1 MARQVKDD
9 LLYNTAVVQSPRNG
23 VASRG
28 LGEEISIRGTAGPYV
43 VVGSNFAPGTTAA
56 DIESAMMPSGGEMQ
70 SCRIISSSPTVMAE
84 MVFAEKN
91 NAESVISTFNNKKAW
106 RIVHRLPIP
115 ELIPEIQADGR
126 ILQVY
131 MKVGGSTPPP
141 PPPAPAPRK
150 TPIEP
155 KAPRVDLTRDPAPSY
170 DTQREQSD
178 RNRRRADPEFQ
189 DGSYGFDAR
198 EDVMDVDMDA
208 PRSDAPV
215 DVPQPDSS
223 RSDPPRTD
231 PPRSERRD
239 DRRDD
244 RRDGRRDERRDDRR
258 DARYDAPS
266 DYGRGRP
273 YNDRDRDRGRPRNDQ
288 RLYSDNMYPRP
299 RGRGFR

>member
-9 LLYNTAVVQSPRNG
+9 LVYNTAVAQTPRNG

-43 VVGSNFAPGTTAA
+43 VIGSNFAPGTTAA

-70 SCRIISSSPTVMAE
+70 SCRIISPSPTVMAE
-84 MVFAEKN
+84 MVFAEKQ

-106 RIVHRLPIP
+106 QNVPRLPIFK
-115 ELIPEIQADGR
+115 LISKLQADGR

-131 MKVGGSTPPP
+131 MKVGGPTPPAAL
-141 PPPAPAPRK
+141 APSKIPVEPR
-150 TPIEP
+150 
-155 KAPRVDLTRDPAPSY
+155 APRVDLTRDPAPSY
-170 DTQREQSD
+170 DIQREQSD

-198 EDVMDVDMDA
+198 EDVMDVDVDA

-215 DVPQPDSS
+215 DVPNPESS

-244 RRDGRRDERRDDRR
+244 RRDSRRDDRR
-258 DARYDAPS
+258 DDRREPRYEPPT

-273 YNDRDRDRGRPRNDQ
+273 YSDRDRERGRPRSDQ
-288 RLYSDNMYPRP
+288 RLYSDNMYQRP